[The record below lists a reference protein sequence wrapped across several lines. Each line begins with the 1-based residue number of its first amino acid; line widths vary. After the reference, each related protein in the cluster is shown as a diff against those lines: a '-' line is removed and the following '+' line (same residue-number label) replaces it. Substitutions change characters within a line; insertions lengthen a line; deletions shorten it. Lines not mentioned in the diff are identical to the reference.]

1 MKKFIRVLILMS
13 IVAISP
19 TFAQDIEDVTVTSS
33 ILGTKSQIENPIHII
48 SEEDLNKA
56 GTHSL
61 GESIDNLLGVSNTD
75 FGSIVGQP
83 VIRGLSGA
91 RVKVLEN
98 GLVNRDVSGI
108 GADHPI
114 DIDLNNIQQVE
125 IVRGPSSLLYT
136 NGALGGIVN
145 VVDNTIAR
153 EDFAEQEIKLGLEHN
168 SVSDGDVHNISFSDN
183 IEGVNLSYAYKH
195 QNFNN
200 FDIPDEAV
208 IHEPGHTEEEKDYIE
223 NSDAKTRAYK
233 GGFSIVEDWGH
244 FGLSFK
250 NIENVYGIPFH
261 GEHEE
266 EGEGH
271 GHAGEAHEEERIE
284 SSTDS
289 DTINLKGTYKIAGD
303 FINEIEYFYSD
314 TDYFLRELH
323 IGGKHNG
330 EFTDFLNDAQ
340 ELGAI
345 LDLSNDALTQKVVLR
360 TMEEDTSILGEEA
373 FMENVDSKETSIG
386 YYLGRELSYF
396 DIDFGVRRDEVNR
409 KSKFK
414 TVAKDLDFDSTSFV
428 LGFGFD
434 LSSSTDLSLSLG
446 SVERAPSSVEL
457 FMDGEHAA
465 VQRNEV
471 GDPTLQAEEAQNIE
485 LSFNFD
491 TGIYYG
497 SINFYQ
503 NDVDN
508 YIYRKDRAPGVEG
521 PGEMKLEFAD
531 FVQQDAELDGYEI
544 QVGTDFDFLNGNLA
558 LTVGRDSVDGTFT
571 DGTNIPRMVPAR
583 DIYTLSYTEDNLT
596 VDVDLTEVNA
606 QNDFAASGDS
616 ATAGFELLDL
626 SISRSFALE
635 GVEDFKVVLFANNLL
650 DEIAR
655 NHSSTVKNEVP
666 LPGKNLGIGFRVT
679 L

>member
-1 MKKFIRVLILMS
+1 MKKFTRMLTLMS

-19 TFAQDIEDVTVTSS
+19 AFAQDIEDVVVTSS
-33 ILGTKSQIENPIHII
+33 ILGTKSQIENPIHVID
-48 SEEDLNKA
+48 EETLNKS
-56 GTHSL
+56 GSHSI

-125 IVRGPSSLLYT
+125 IVRGPSSLLYS

-145 VVDNTIAR
+145 VVDNTINQ
-153 EDFAEQEIKLGLEHN
+153 EDFSEQEIKLGFEHN

-183 IEGVNLSYAYKH
+183 IEGFNVSLAYKH

-200 FDIPDEAV
+200 FEIPDEAV
-208 IHEPGHTEEEKDYIE
+208 IHEEEGHEEEEKDYLE
-223 NSDAKTRAYK
+223 NSDAKIAAYK
-233 GGFSIVEDWGH
+233 TGVSIVEDWGY
-244 FGLSFK
+244 FGVSFK

-266 EGEGH
+266 EEEGH
-271 GHAGEAHEEERIE
+271 GEEEHEEERIE

-289 DTINLKGTYKIAGD
+289 DTTNIKGAYKIASD
-303 FINEIEYFYSD
+303 FINQIDYFYSD
-314 TDYFLRELH
+314 TDYELVELH
-323 IGGKHNG
+323 IGGEHSG
-330 EFTDFLNDAQ
+330 EKTTFLNDAQ

-345 LDLSNDALTQKVVLR
+345 LDLSNDALTQKVVIR
-360 TMEEDTSILGEEA
+360 SMEEDTSILGEEA
-373 FMENVDSKETSIG
+373 FMENVESEETSYG
-386 YYLGRELSYF
+386 YYLSREFSNF
-396 DIDFGVRRDEVNR
+396 DLDFGIRRDEVNR
-409 KSKFK
+409 KSKVGS
-414 TVAKDLDFDSTSFV
+414 TAYDKDFNSTSYV

-434 LSSSTDLSLSLG
+434 LSSTADLSLSFG
-446 SVERAPSSVEL
+446 SVERAPSSVEM
-457 FMDGEHAA
+457 FMNGEHAA
-465 VQRNEV
+465 VQRDERGN
-471 GDPTLQAEEAQNIE
+471 PNMQAEEAQNIDLG
-485 LSFNFD
+485 LSFDND
-491 TGIYYG
+491 VIYG

-503 NDVDN
+503 NEVDN
-508 YIYRKDRAPGVEG
+508 YIYRKDTGVKG
-521 PGEMKLEFAD
+521 TGEMKLEIAN
-531 FVQQDAELDGYEI
+531 FVQKDAELDGYEI
-544 QVGTDFDFLNGNLA
+544 QVGTDFDFLNGNLGV
-558 LTVGRDSVDGTFT
+558 TIGRDSVNGTFK
-571 DGTNIPRMVPAR
+571 DGSNIPRIVPAR
-583 DIYTLSYTEDNLT
+583 DIYTLSYTEDNLS
-596 VDVDLTEVNA
+596 VDLDLTEVNA
-606 QNDFAASGDS
+606 QPDFGSDGDS
-616 ATAGFELLDL
+616 FTAGFELLDL
-626 SISRSFALE
+626 SISRSFPVE

>member
-1 MKKFIRVLILMS
+1 MKKTTYLI
-13 IVAISP
+13 AIFSAM
-19 TFAQDIEDVTVTSS
+19 TINLAFADDIEDVVVTSS
-33 ILGTKSQIENPIHII
+33 ILGATSTIENTIHVIN
-48 SEEDLNKA
+48 EEDLNSV

-61 GESIDNLLGVSNTD
+61 GESIDNLLGVTNTD

-125 IVRGPSSLLYT
+125 IVRGPSSLLYS

-145 VVDNTIAR
+145 VVDNTISKT
-153 EDFAEQEIKLGLEHN
+153 DFSEQEIKLGLEHN
-168 SVSDGDVHNISFSDN
+168 SINDGDVHNISFADN
-183 IEGVNLSYAYKH
+183 VGGFNLSLAYKH
-195 QNFNN
+195 ADFNN
-200 FDIPDEAV
+200 FEIPDEAV
-208 IHEPGHTEEEKDYIE
+208 KHEPGHTEEEKDHLE
-223 NSDAKTRAYK
+223 NSDAKTAAYK
-233 GGFSIVEDWGH
+233 TGFSIVEDWGY

-261 GEHEE
+261 GEHEDPLPGQVE
-266 EGEGH
+266 
-271 GHAGEAHEEERIE
+271 EEERIE

-289 DTINLKGTYKIAGD
+289 DTINLKGAYKIGSD

-314 TDYFLRELH
+314 TDYSLRELH

-345 LDLSNDALTQKVVLR
+345 LDVSSDALTQKVVIR
-360 TMEEDTSILGEEA
+360 SMEEDTSILGEEA
-373 FMENVDSKETSIG
+373 FMEKVESEETSFG
-386 YYLGRELSYF
+386 YYLGKEFSTF
-396 DIDFGVRRDEVNR
+396 DLDFGIRRDEVNR
-409 KSKFK
+409 KSKVGS
-414 TVAKDLDFDSTSFV
+414 VAYDKDFDSTSYV

-434 LSSSTDLSLSLG
+434 LSSTTDLSLSIG
-446 SVERAPSSVEL
+446 SVERAPSSVEM
-457 FMDGEHAA
+457 FMNGEHAA
-465 VQRNEV
+465 VQRNEK
-471 GDPTLQAEEAQNIE
+471 GNPDMQAEEAQNIDLG
-485 LSFNFD
+485 LSFDND
-491 TGIYYG
+491 IIYG

-508 YIYRKDRAPGVEG
+508 YIYRQDRNPGVKG
-521 PGEMKLEFAD
+521 PGEMKLELAD
-531 FVQQDAELDGYEI
+531 FLQKDAELDGYEI
-544 QVGTDFDFLNGNLA
+544 QVGTDFDFLNGNLG
-558 LTVGRDSVDGTFT
+558 LTVGRDSVEGTFT
-571 DGTNIPRMVPAR
+571 DGSNIPRMVPAR
-583 DIYTLSYTEDNLT
+583 DIYTLSYAEDNLS
-596 VDVDLTEVNA
+596 VDIDLTEVNA
-606 QNDFAASGDS
+606 QNDVATSGDS
-616 ATAGFELLDL
+616 PTDGFELLDL

-635 GVEDFKVVLFANNLL
+635 GVEDFRVVLFANNLL

>member
-1 MKKFIRVLILMS
+1 MKKITYLI
-13 IVAISP
+13 AILSAM
-19 TFAQDIEDVTVTSS
+19 TINLAFADDIEDVTVTSS
-33 ILGTKSQIENPIHII
+33 ILGATGTIENPIHVIN
-48 SEEDLNKA
+48 EEDLNSV
-56 GTHSL
+56 GTHNL
-61 GESIDNLLGVSNTD
+61 GESIDNLLGVTNTD

-125 IVRGPSSLLYT
+125 IVRGPSSLLYS

-145 VVDNTIAR
+145 VVDNTISKT
-153 EDFAEQEIKLGLEHN
+153 DFSEQEIKLGLEHN
-168 SVSDGDVHNISFSDN
+168 SVNDGDVHNISFADN
-183 IEGVNLSYAYKH
+183 VGGFNLSLAYKH
-195 QNFNN
+195 ANFNN
-200 FDIPDEAV
+200 FEIPDEAV
-208 IHEPGHTEEEKDYIE
+208 IHEPGHTEEEKDHIE
-223 NSDAKTRAYK
+223 NSDVKTAAYK
-233 GGFSIVEDWGH
+233 TGFSIVEDWGY

-261 GEHEE
+261 GEHEDPLPGQVE
-266 EGEGH
+266 
-271 GHAGEAHEEERIE
+271 EEERIE

-289 DTINLKGTYKIAGD
+289 DTINLKGAYKIASD

-314 TDYFLRELH
+314 TDYNLRELH

-345 LDLSNDALTQKVVLR
+345 LDVSNDALTQKVVIR
-360 TMEEDTSILGEEA
+360 SMEEDTSILGEEA
-373 FMENVDSKETSIG
+373 FMENVESEETSFG
-386 YYLGRELSYF
+386 YYLGREFSTF
-396 DIDFGVRRDEVNR
+396 DLDFGIRRDEVNR
-409 KSKFK
+409 NSKVGS
-414 TVAKDLDFDSTSFV
+414 VAYDKDFDSTSYV

-434 LSSSTDLSLSLG
+434 LSSTIDLSLSIG
-446 SVERAPSSVEL
+446 SVERAPSSVEM
-457 FMDGEHAA
+457 FMNGEHAA
-465 VQRNEV
+465 IQRNEK
-471 GDPTLQAEEAQNIE
+471 GNPNMQAEEAQNIDLG
-485 LSFNFD
+485 LSFDND
-491 TGIYYG
+491 VYYG

-508 YIYRKDRAPGVEG
+508 YIYRKDRNPGVEG
-521 PGEMKLEFAD
+521 PGEMKLELAD
-531 FVQQDAELDGYEI
+531 FVQKDAELDGYEI
-544 QVGTDFDFLNGNLA
+544 QVGTAFDFLNGNLG
-558 LTVGRDSVDGTFT
+558 LSVGRDSVNGKFT
-571 DGTNIPRMVPAR
+571 DGSNIPRMVPAR
-583 DIYTLSYTEDNLT
+583 NTYTLSYAEDNLS
-596 VDVDLTEVNA
+596 VDIDLTDVKA
-606 QNDFAASGDS
+606 QNDIASSGDS
-616 ATAGFELLDL
+616 ATAGFKLLDL

-635 GVEDFKVVLFANNLL
+635 GVEDFRVVLFANNLL

>member
-1 MKKFIRVLILMS
+1 MKKITYLIAVLSAMTINL
-13 IVAISP
+13 A
-19 TFAQDIEDVTVTSS
+19 FADDIEDVVVTSS
-33 ILGTKSQIENPIHII
+33 ILGATSTIENPIHII
-48 SEEDLNKA
+48 NEEDLNSV

-61 GESIDNLLGVSNTD
+61 GESLDNLLGVTNTD

-125 IVRGPSSLLYT
+125 IIRGPSSLLYS

-145 VVDNTIAR
+145 VVDNTISKT
-153 EDFAEQEIKLGLEHN
+153 DFSEQEIKLGLEHN
-168 SVSDGDVHNISFSDN
+168 SINDGDVHNISFADN
-183 IEGVNLSYAYKH
+183 VGGFNLSLAYKH
-195 QNFNN
+195 ADFNN
-200 FDIPDEAV
+200 FEIPDEAV
-208 IHEPGHTEEEKDYIE
+208 IHEPGHTEEEKDHLE
-223 NSDAKTRAYK
+223 NSDAKTAAYK
-233 GGFSIVEDWGH
+233 TGFSIVEDWGY

-261 GEHEE
+261 GEHEDPLPGQVE
-266 EGEGH
+266 
-271 GHAGEAHEEERIE
+271 EEERIE

-289 DTINLKGTYKIAGD
+289 DTINLKGAYKIASD

-345 LDLSNDALTQKVVLR
+345 LDVSSDALTQKVVIR
-360 TMEEDTSILGEEA
+360 SMQEDTSILGEEA
-373 FMENVDSKETSIG
+373 FMEKVESEETSFG
-386 YYLGRELSYF
+386 YYLGKEFSTF
-396 DIDFGVRRDEVNR
+396 DLDFGIRRDEVNR
-409 KSKFK
+409 KSKVGSTAYDK
-414 TVAKDLDFDSTSFV
+414 DFDSTSFV

-434 LSSSTDLSLSLG
+434 LSSTTDLSLSFG
-446 SVERAPSSVEL
+446 SVERAPSSVEM
-457 FMDGEHAA
+457 FMNGEHAA
-465 VQRNEV
+465 VQRNEK
-471 GDPTLQAEEAQNIE
+471 GNPDMQAEEAQNIDLG
-485 LSFNFD
+485 LSFDND
-491 TGIYYG
+491 VIYG

-508 YIYRKDRAPGVEG
+508 YIYRQDRNPGVEG
-521 PGEMKLEFAD
+521 PGEMKLELAD
-531 FVQQDAELDGYEI
+531 FLQKDAELNGYEI
-544 QVGTDFDFLNGNLA
+544 QVGTDFDFLNGNLG
-558 LTVGRDSVDGTFT
+558 LTVGRDSVEGTFT
-571 DGTNIPRMVPAR
+571 DGSNIPRMVPAR
-583 DIYTLSYTEDNLT
+583 DIYTLSYAEDNLS
-596 VDVDLTEVNA
+596 VDIDLTEVNA
-606 QNDFAASGDS
+606 QNDVHTSGDS
-616 ATAGFELLDL
+616 PTDGFELLDL

>member
-1 MKKFIRVLILMS
+1 MKKFTRMLILMS

-19 TFAQDIEDVTVTSS
+19 AFAQDIEDVTVTSS
-33 ILGTKSQIENPIHII
+33 ILGTKSQIENPIHVID
-48 SEEDLNKA
+48 EETLNKS
-56 GTHSL
+56 GSHSI

-125 IVRGPSSLLYT
+125 IVRGPSSLLYS

-145 VVDNTIAR
+145 VVDNTITQ
-153 EDFAEQEIKLGLEHN
+153 EDFSEQEIKLGFEHN
-168 SVSDGDVHNISFSDN
+168 SVNDGDVHNISFSDN
-183 IEGVNLSYAYKH
+183 IEGFNVSLAYKH

-200 FDIPDEAV
+200 FEIPDEAV
-208 IHEPGHTEEEKDYIE
+208 IHEPGHTEEEKDHLE
-223 NSDAKTRAYK
+223 NSDAKIAAYK
-233 GGFSIVEDWGH
+233 TGISIVEDWGY
-244 FGLSFK
+244 FGVSFK

-266 EGEGH
+266 EEGGQGG
-271 GHAGEAHEEERIE
+271 GHEEEEERIE

-289 DTINLKGTYKIAGD
+289 DTTNIKGAYKIASD
-303 FINEIEYFYSD
+303 YINQIDYFYSD
-314 TDYFLRELH
+314 TDYELVELH
-323 IGGKHNG
+323 IGGEHNG
-330 EFTDFLNDAQ
+330 EKTTFLNDAQ

-345 LDLSNDALTQKVVLR
+345 LDLSNDALTQKVVIR
-360 TMEEDTSILGEEA
+360 SMEEDTSILGEEA
-373 FMENVDSKETSIG
+373 FMENVESEETSFG
-386 YYLGRELSYF
+386 YYLGREFSNF
-396 DIDFGVRRDEVNR
+396 DLDFGIRRDEVNR
-409 KSKFK
+409 KSKVGSTAYDK
-414 TVAKDLDFDSTSFV
+414 DFDSTSYV

-434 LSSSTDLSLSLG
+434 LSSTTDLSLSIG
-446 SVERAPSSVEL
+446 SVERAPSSVEM
-457 FMDGEHAA
+457 FMNGEHAA
-465 VQRNEV
+465 VQRNER
-471 GDPTLQAEEAQNIE
+471 GNPNMQAEEAQNIDLG
-485 LSFNFD
+485 LSFDNEV
-491 TGIYYG
+491 IYG

-503 NDVDN
+503 NEVDK
-508 YIYRKDRAPGVEG
+508 YIYRKDSGVNG
-521 PGEMKLEFAD
+521 TGEMKLQIAN
-531 FVQQDAELDGYEI
+531 FVQKDAELDGYEI
-544 QVGTDFDFLNGNLA
+544 QVGTDFDFLNGNLGV
-558 LTVGRDSVDGTFT
+558 TIGRDSVNGTFT
-571 DGTNIPRMVPAR
+571 DGSNIPRMVPAR
-583 DIYTLSYTEDNLT
+583 DIYTLSYTEDNLS
-596 VDVDLTEVNA
+596 VDIDLTEVNA
-606 QNDFAASGDS
+606 QPDFGSDGDS
-616 ATAGFELLDL
+616 FTAGFELLDL
-626 SISRSFALE
+626 SISRSFSVE

>member
-1 MKKFIRVLILMS
+1 MKKFTSMLTLMS

-19 TFAQDIEDVTVTSS
+19 AFAQDIEDVIATSS
-33 ILGTKSQIENPIHII
+33 ILGTKSQIENPIHVID
-48 SEEDLNKA
+48 EETLNKS
-56 GTHSL
+56 GSHSI

-125 IVRGPSSLLYT
+125 IVRGPSSLLYS

-145 VVDNTIAR
+145 VVDNTITQ
-153 EDFAEQEIKLGLEHN
+153 EDFSEQEIKLGFEHN

-183 IEGVNLSYAYKH
+183 IEGFNVSLAYKH

-200 FDIPDEAV
+200 FEIPDEAV
-208 IHEPGHTEEEKDYIE
+208 IHEEEGHEEEEKDYLE
-223 NSDAKTRAYK
+223 NSDAKIAAYK
-233 GGFSIVEDWGH
+233 TGVSIVEDWGY
-244 FGLSFK
+244 FGVSFK

-261 GEHEE
+261 GKHEE
-266 EGEGH
+266 EEGGEH
-271 GHAGEAHEEERIE
+271 HEEEEERIE

-289 DTINLKGTYKIAGD
+289 DTTNIKGAYKIASD
-303 FINEIEYFYSD
+303 YINQVDYFYSD
-314 TDYFLRELH
+314 TDYELVELH
-323 IGGKHNG
+323 IGGEHNG
-330 EFTDFLNDAQ
+330 EKTTFLNDAQ

-345 LDLSNDALTQKVVLR
+345 LDLSNDALTQKVVIR
-360 TMEEDTSILGEEA
+360 SMEEDTSILGEEA
-373 FMENVDSKETSIG
+373 FMENVESEETSFG
-386 YYLGRELSYF
+386 YYLSREFSNF
-396 DIDFGVRRDEVNR
+396 DIDFGIRRDEVNR
-409 KSKFK
+409 KSKVGSTAYDK
-414 TVAKDLDFDSTSFV
+414 DFDSTSFV

-434 LSSSTDLSLSLG
+434 LSSTADLSLSIG
-446 SVERAPSSVEL
+446 SVERAPSSVEM
-457 FMDGEHAA
+457 FMNGEHAA
-465 VQRNEV
+465 VQRNEI
-471 GDPTLQAEEAQNIE
+471 GNPNMQAEEAQNIDLG
-485 LSFNFD
+485 LSFDND
-491 TGIYYG
+491 VIYG

-508 YIYRKDRAPGVEG
+508 YIYRKDSGVKG
-521 PGEMKLEFAD
+521 TGEMKLEIAN
-531 FVQQDAELDGYEI
+531 FVQKDAELDGYEI
-544 QVGTDFDFLNGNLA
+544 QVGTDFDFLNGNLG
-558 LTVGRDSVDGTFT
+558 LTIGRDSVNGTFI
-571 DGTNIPRMVPAR
+571 DGSNIPRIVPAR
-583 DIYTLSYTEDNLT
+583 DIYTLSYTEDNLS
-596 VDVDLTEVNA
+596 VDLDLTEVNA
-606 QNDFAASGDS
+606 QPDFGSDGDS
-616 ATAGFELLDL
+616 FTAGFELLDL
-626 SISRSFALE
+626 SISRSFPVE